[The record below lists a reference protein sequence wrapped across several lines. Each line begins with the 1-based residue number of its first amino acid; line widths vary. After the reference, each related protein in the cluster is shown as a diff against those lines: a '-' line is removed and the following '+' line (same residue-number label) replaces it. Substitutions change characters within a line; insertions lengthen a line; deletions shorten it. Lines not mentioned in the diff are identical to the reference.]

1 MVFFQKN
8 DTPLTCSDSPENW
21 FLDQFDY
28 ADFKNQI
35 GFALGDRILELILS
49 AQHFTTFFAE
59 IPFFDK
65 NCSEKKTWHEI
76 TLKNAV
82 E

>member
-1 MVFFQKN
+1 MLGFFSN
-8 DTPLTCSDSPENW
+8 LSPPGKI
-21 FLDQFDY
+21 
-28 ADFKNQI
+28 FKNQI

-65 NCSEKKTWHEI
+65 KLQRKKTWHEI